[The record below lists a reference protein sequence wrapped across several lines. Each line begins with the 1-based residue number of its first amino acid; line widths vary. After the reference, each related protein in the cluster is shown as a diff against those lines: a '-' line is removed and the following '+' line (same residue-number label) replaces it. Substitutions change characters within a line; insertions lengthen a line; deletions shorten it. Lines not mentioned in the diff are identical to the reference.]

1 MFFGC
6 CFIICISIS
15 FNLFLLYRY
24 LYFIATADG
33 TAISSTNDTAAITTS
48 TSTGT
53 NVDNNKSTTRSK
65 GSTKSTTT
73 STSTSINVDNN
84 KATTRSKGK
93 KRKEAVETGR
103 WTSSKVTKNGE
114 LFYVLLF
121 SVCFICILLATSNFF
136 CLPFKLLV
144 VKLDVKDLKLHYFF
158 AVNARDNATAPVMMR
173 HGTPACHV
181 VGSTLA
187 VRVAVRKKMKK
198 RSHKLR
204 MTI

>member
-1 MFFGC
+1 
-6 CFIICISIS
+6 
-15 FNLFLLYRY
+15 LYKHT
-24 LYFIATADG
+24 LGEDATP
-33 TAISSTNDTAAITTS
+33 
-48 TSTGT
+48 
-53 NVDNNKSTTRSK
+53 DNRILERAMVRANAKPDV
-65 GSTKSTTT
+65 GQ
-73 STSTSINVDNN
+73 V
-84 KATTRSKGK
+84 
-93 KRKEAVETGR
+93 V
-103 WTSSKVTKNGE
+103 KVTKNGE

-198 RSHKLR
+198 RRHKLR